1 MRKLRVFCTRK
12 LGRFV
17 GRCVGL
23 LGVLFLIVNLISCQ
37 DDFLENVE
45 PPVTPPEETV
55 TPPVYMLLNGKYK
68 SGVNLTLHE
77 DSTCTIET
85 TDGDPWATTGVF
97 AEDVPEECNVL
108 EFEYQTTLGMS
119 NLELFFMD
127 VKQELI
133 RRIV

>member
-1 MRKLRVFCTRK
+1 MRKLRVFYTRK

-37 DDFLENVE
+37 DDFQENVE

-108 EFEYQTTLGMS
+108 EFEYQTTLGT
-119 NLELFFMD
+119 
-127 VKQELI
+127 VA
-133 RRIV
+133 

>member
-1 MRKLRVFCTRK
+1 MRKLRVFYTRK

-37 DDFLENVE
+37 DDFQENVE

-85 TDGDPWATTGVF
+85 TDADPWRQ
-97 AEDVPEECNVL
+97 PESLRKMCLRNVMYL
-108 EFEYQTTLGMS
+108 
-119 NLELFFMD
+119 NLN
-127 VKQELI
+127 I
-133 RRIV
+133 RQRWG

>member
-55 TPPVYMLLNGKYK
+55 TPPDLYV
-68 SGVNLTLHE
+68 
-77 DSTCTIET
+77 IE
-85 TDGDPWATTGVF
+85 WKV
-97 AEDVPEECNVL
+97 
-108 EFEYQTTLGMS
+108 
-119 NLELFFMD
+119 
-127 VKQELI
+127 
-133 RRIV
+133 

>member
-1 MRKLRVFCTRK
+1 MRKLRVFYTRK

-68 SGVNLTLHE
+68 SGVN
-77 DSTCTIET
+77 
-85 TDGDPWATTGVF
+85 GRQ
-97 AEDVPEECNVL
+97 PEYLRKMCLRNVMYL
-108 EFEYQTTLGMS
+108 
-119 NLELFFMD
+119 NLN
-127 VKQELI
+127 I
-133 RRIV
+133 RQRWG

>member
-1 MRKLRVFCTRK
+1 MRKLRVFYTRK

-37 DDFLENVE
+37 DDFQENVE

-68 SGVNLTLHE
+68 SGVNLTLYNRQIKKFPTE
-77 DSTCTIET
+77 KQ
-85 TDGDPWATTGVF
+85 
-97 AEDVPEECNVL
+97 NVSL
-108 EFEYQTTLGMS
+108 KHILT
-119 NLELFFMD
+119 
-127 VKQELI
+127 
-133 RRIV
+133 

>member
-97 AEDVPEECNVL
+97 AEDVRNVMYL
-108 EFEYQTTLGMS
+108 
-119 NLELFFMD
+119 NLN
-127 VKQELI
+127 I
-133 RRIV
+133 RQRWG

>member
-1 MRKLRVFCTRK
+1 MRKLRVFYTRK

-37 DDFLENVE
+37 DDFQENVE

-85 TDGDPWATTGVF
+85 GKTYSYRYGTDGNTGRISRCSVLCK
-97 AEDVPEECNVL
+97 DVSEIGKTG
-108 EFEYQTTLGMS
+108 QG
-119 NLELFFMD
+119 
-127 VKQELI
+127 I
-133 RRIV
+133 